1 MAAPLTA
8 HLLGSALL
16 LSHLWLFIRPQLPG
30 FPIGFVIWL
39 LRRVPSLFQRRSG
52 RRWRKRCP
60 WRAIR
65 TPIVVQPVTALR
77 SWQMRIATASWDASK
92 LEVPV
97 SELRRLAKVN
107 HMVGTKPSI
116 ARRLLRT
123 LIGFFIAASIGV
135 GATLAWQRHSDETN
149 KVIRNWAVASL
160 DWVSSF
166 STAKWPPHVDAAAKQ
181 SMSDS
186 AQVSAHE
193 TALPQTAPVPQT
205 APSPK
210 SVPISSEVVQQ
221 LETAARNLA
230 ALQQSIAEL
239 AAKQEEMS
247 SNIAKL
253 QAADRENRQKL
264 ATARKKV
271 PIAPQQ
277 PPSPAPTSSTQ
288 TTPPQPSSTQLSSTS
303 SEIRPTPIP
312 RPPSVLR

>member
-1 MAAPLTA
+1 MPTLLRLAFVTPLA
-8 HLLGSALL
+8 VYPPAM
-16 LSHLWLFIRPQLPG
+16 PG
-30 FPIGFVIWL
+30 FPHWACDMATSQGPVLVPKEKRSALEETLFL
-39 LRRVPSLFQRRSG
+39 ARDPHPDRGSSDDRV
-52 RRWRKRCP
+52 
-60 WRAIR
+60 AIVAKENR
-65 TPIVVQPVTALR
+65 H
-77 SWQMRIATASWDASK
+77 ASWDASK

-107 HMVGTKPSI
+107 QMVGTKPSI

-135 GATLAWQRHSDETN
+135 GATLAWQRHGDETD

-193 TALPQTAPVPQT
+193 TALPQTGPVPQT
-205 APSPK
+205 TPSPK
-210 SVPISSEVVQQ
+210 SVPISSEVLQQ

-239 AAKQEEMS
+239 ATKQEEMS

-253 QAADRENRQKL
+253 QAADREIRQKL

-303 SEIRPTPIP
+303 EIRPAPIP
-312 RPPSVLR
+312 RPPSVLRP

>member
-1 MAAPLTA
+1 MATSQGPVLVPKEKR
-8 HLLGSALL
+8 SALEEA
-16 LSHLWLFIRPQLPG
+16 LSLARDTHANRG
-30 FPIGFVIWL
+30 
-39 LRRVPSLFQRRSG
+39 SSG
-52 RRWRKRCP
+52 D
-60 WRAIR
+60 
-65 TPIVVQPVTALR
+65 
-77 SWQMRIATASWDASK
+77 RIAIVANEDRHASWDASK

-116 ARRLLRT
+116 ASRLLRT

-135 GATLAWQRHSDETN
+135 GATLAWQHHGDETE
-149 KVIRNWAVASL
+149 KVITNWAVTWLHWA
-160 DWVSSF
+160 SSF
-166 STAKWPPHVDAAAKQ
+166 STAKSPPQVDAAAEQ

-193 TALPQTAPVPQT
+193 TAVPQTAPVSQM

-230 ALQQSIAEL
+230 ALQQSIAVL

-253 QAADRENRQKL
+253 QAADRENKL
-264 ATARKKV
+264 KIAAARKKV
-271 PIAPQQ
+271 PITPQQ

-288 TTPPQPSSTQLSSTS
+288 TTPPQPSSTISSTS
-303 SEIRPTPIP
+303 SEIRPAPIP
-312 RPPSVLR
+312 RPPSVLRQ

>member
-1 MAAPLTA
+1 MATSQGPALVPKEKRSALEEA
-8 HLLGSALL
+8 LSLARYLHPDRGSA
-16 LSHLWLFIRPQLPG
+16 RD
-30 FPIGFVIWL
+30 
-39 LRRVPSLFQRRSG
+39 RV
-52 RRWRKRCP
+52 
-60 WRAIR
+60 AIVANEDR
-65 TPIVVQPVTALR
+65 H
-77 SWQMRIATASWDASK
+77 ASWDASK

-135 GATLAWQRHSDETN
+135 GATLAWQRYGDETD
-149 KVIRNWAVASL
+149 KVIKNWAVASL
-160 DWVSSF
+160 HWASSF
-166 STAKWPPHVDAAAKQ
+166 STAKSPPNVDAAAEQ

-186 AQVSAHE
+186 AQVSAQE
-193 TALPQTAPVPQT
+193 TALAQAAPVPQT
-205 APSPK
+205 GPSPK

-221 LETAARNLA
+221 LETTARNLA

-253 QAADRENRQKL
+253 QAADRENRQKI
-264 ATARKKV
+264 AAARKKV

-277 PPSPAPTSSTQ
+277 PPSPAPTSSTR
-288 TTPPQPSSTQLSSTS
+288 TTPPQPSSTQPSATTS
-303 SEIRPTPIP
+303 SEIRPAPIP

>member
-1 MAAPLTA
+1 
-8 HLLGSALL
+8 
-16 LSHLWLFIRPQLPG
+16 
-30 FPIGFVIWL
+30 
-39 LRRVPSLFQRRSG
+39 
-52 RRWRKRCP
+52 
-60 WRAIR
+60 
-65 TPIVVQPVTALR
+65 
-77 SWQMRIATASWDASK
+77 
-92 LEVPV
+92 
-97 SELRRLAKVN
+97 
-107 HMVGTKPSI
+107 MVGTKPSI
-116 ARRLLRT
+116 AGRLLRT

-135 GATLAWQRHSDETN
+135 GATLAWQRHSDETD
-149 KVIRNWAVASL
+149 KVIRSWAVASL

-166 STAKWPPHVDAAAKQ
+166 SGAKWPPHVDAAAKQ

-205 APSPK
+205 APPK
-210 SVPISSEVVQQ
+210 SVPISAELVQQ

-230 ALQQSIAEL
+230 TLQQSIAEL

-253 QAADRENRQKL
+253 QVADRENRQKL

-277 PPSPAPTSSTQ
+277 PPSPAPTSSIQ
-288 TTPPQPSSTQLSSTS
+288 TTPPQRSSTQLSSTS

-312 RPPSVLR
+312 RPPSVLRE